1 LTAQS
6 LRRINVKTRKRSKFE
21 RFGFVVAVLLVSLV
35 AAPSVSE
42 AAIQP
47 PAFNNGSLKG
57 SYGVLLNQWNSHAS
71 GSKPFALV
79 GVFDFDGA
87 GNLSISSFTK
97 NDGGTVT
104 TGTGSGTY
112 SVKNNGTG
120 SMSITLSSND
130 AGTFSIVID
139 AKGNGF
145 QMMLTSNCKG
155 GCGTS
160 IMSGTAVATGG
171 SSFSNASL
179 KGGYESLF
187 VTWTSTQNPSAEN
200 DLGIFTFD
208 GAGKVTASLTQDFAG
223 KVTTIKASGTYS
235 VNSDGSGSM
244 TLTAKQGSITLAFAI
259 NSAGKGSQ
267 LISAT
272 SGEKSVSSGTT
283 THQ

>member
-1 LTAQS
+1 
-6 LRRINVKTRKRSKFE
+6 
-21 RFGFVVAVLLVSLV
+21 VVAVLLVSLV

-42 AAIQP
+42 AAIQQ
-47 PAFNNGSLKG
+47 PAFSNGSLKG
-57 SYGVLLNQWNSHAS
+57 SYGVLLNQWNSHFS
-71 GSKPFALV
+71 SSKPFALV

-120 SMSITLSSND
+120 SMSITLFEG
-130 AGTFSIVID
+130 GTFSIVID

-145 QMMLTSNCKG
+145 QMILTSS
-155 GCGTS
+155 GTD
-160 IMSGTAVATGG
+160 ILSGTAVATGG

-187 VTWTSTQNPSAEN
+187 VNWTSAQNASTEN

-208 GAGKVTASLTQDFAG
+208 GVGKVTASLTQDRAG
-223 KVTTIKASGTYS
+223 KVTTVKASGTYS

-272 SGEKSVSSGTT
+272 SGEKSVLSGTT
-283 THQ
+283 TQQ